1 MSKVEYRAVIKFL
14 SKEGL
19 APAAT
24 KQCVDDVYDE
34 ASLSYSTVKELSKQ
48 FLLGR
53 ESVEDEPRE
62 GRPMEVVTEENIRCV
77 EEELLRDRRLT
88 LKEISARLG
97 IPKTTVIR
105 IIHEHLHVKK
115 VSAIWVPILLSSVQK
130 EHHLTCCQK
139 ILELF
144 HGNQKQVLE
153 SIVTGDETMVLYYDP
168 LTKSESMEWHKPG
181 EALPRKA
188 KVTQSAKKIMATIF
202 WDCRGILL
210 IDFKD
215 RNTTVNAAYCAPL
228 MHKLHDTIKEKRR
241 GMLSRGVHLLHDNA
255 AVHTVA
261 VAKAAVK
268 ECGFEEIEH
277 PPYSPDLA
285 PSDYYLFSKLK
296 KDLRGKKFDDE
307 EEVTTAVMEHFADK
321 EPEHFLKG
329 IELLVQRC
337 EKCVEIKG
345 DHIEKWQSCFISV
358 TLKSWSGRKFL
369 DPTTY
374 ILKIFESKSN
384 NNL

>member
-130 EHHLTCCQK
+130 EHRLTCCQK
-139 ILELF
+139 ILELC
-144 HGNQKQVLE
+144 HVNQKEVLE

-168 LTKSESMEWHKPG
+168 LLKRESLEWRKPV
-181 EALPRKA
+181 EAPPRKA

-202 WDCRGILL
+202 WDCR
-210 IDFKD
+210 
-215 RNTTVNAAYCAPL
+215 
-228 MHKLHDTIKEKRR
+228 
-241 GMLSRGVHLLHDNA
+241 
-255 AVHTVA
+255 
-261 VAKAAVK
+261 
-268 ECGFEEIEH
+268 
-277 PPYSPDLA
+277 
-285 PSDYYLFSKLK
+285 
-296 KDLRGKKFDDE
+296 
-307 EEVTTAVMEHFADK
+307 
-321 EPEHFLKG
+321 
-329 IELLVQRC
+329 
-337 EKCVEIKG
+337 
-345 DHIEKWQSCFISV
+345 
-358 TLKSWSGRKFL
+358 
-369 DPTTY
+369 
-374 ILKIFESKSN
+374 
-384 NNL
+384 